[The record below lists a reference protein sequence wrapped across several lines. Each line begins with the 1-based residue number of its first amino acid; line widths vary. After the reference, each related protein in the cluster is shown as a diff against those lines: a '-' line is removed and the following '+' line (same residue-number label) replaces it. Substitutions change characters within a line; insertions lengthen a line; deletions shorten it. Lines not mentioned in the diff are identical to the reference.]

1 MIIRSSVLTCAP
13 LANSS
18 GLEAQITSRSRLE
31 LYCAWVKLNA
41 FLARV
46 ISARVFNL
54 TASDVTCLEDLATNT
69 KLACRAPSTIAR
81 VPSTYLCGVNGW
93 RRSHQ
98 RQKCTGWVFW
108 SSGKPAG
115 RPKRRELWLYDLVH
129 DHVMMNNANLRRS
142 IIVNIPA
149 NPHQDNPSASNKA
162 SGSCEP
168 YSGLSRCSENV
179 DRRCK
184 SERIQTACLC
194 NGVDT
199 VSRYDPSFYGRI
211 ISSK

>member
-1 MIIRSSVLTCAP
+1 MVAEVLRTKDKNPMVRRSSVLTCAP

-46 ISARVFNL
+46 ISARVFNF
-54 TASDVTCLEDLATNT
+54 TASAVTCLEDLATNT
-69 KLACRAPSTIAR
+69 KLGRCIYLSAALQCRAPSTIAR

-98 RQKCTGWVFW
+98 RQRSTGWVFW

-115 RPKRRELWLYDLVH
+115 RLKR
-129 DHVMMNNANLRRS
+129 
-142 IIVNIPA
+142 
-149 NPHQDNPSASNKA
+149 
-162 SGSCEP
+162 
-168 YSGLSRCSENV
+168 
-179 DRRCK
+179 
-184 SERIQTACLC
+184 
-194 NGVDT
+194 
-199 VSRYDPSFYGRI
+199 
-211 ISSK
+211 